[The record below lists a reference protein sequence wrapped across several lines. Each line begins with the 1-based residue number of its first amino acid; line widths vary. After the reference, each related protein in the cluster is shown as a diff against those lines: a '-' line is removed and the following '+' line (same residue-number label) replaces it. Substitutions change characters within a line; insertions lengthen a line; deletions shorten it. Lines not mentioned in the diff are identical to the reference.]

1 MCKFSVV
8 FLTKF
13 DDEDD
18 QDSYKSHSIK
28 AFQTIQFKSATY
40 LIYNYPE
47 KNQIHIK

>member
-1 MCKFSVV
+1 MLKNRDTHERNVYMCKFSVA

-28 AFQTIQFKSATY
+28 AFQNH
-40 LIYNYPE
+40 LI
-47 KNQIHIK
+47 